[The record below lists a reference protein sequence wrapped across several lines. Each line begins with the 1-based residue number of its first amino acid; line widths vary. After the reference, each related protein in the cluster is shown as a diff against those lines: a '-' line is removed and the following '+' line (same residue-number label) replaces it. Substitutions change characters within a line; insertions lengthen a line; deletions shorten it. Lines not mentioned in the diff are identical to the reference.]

1 MKRLAGSKSGGN
13 GSIEWIADHA
23 KLEVGVPDVRS
34 DFLANLSRGHMMTPF
49 KTVAVPFSAK
59 PDDACLGD
67 GLFATVAWG
76 ELTLGHAVRLK
87 ECLD

>member
-1 MKRLAGSKSGGN
+1 
-13 GSIEWIADHA
+13 
-23 KLEVGVPDVRS
+23 
-34 DFLANLSRGHMMTPF
+34 MMTPV

-59 PDDACLGD
+59 PDDACFGD